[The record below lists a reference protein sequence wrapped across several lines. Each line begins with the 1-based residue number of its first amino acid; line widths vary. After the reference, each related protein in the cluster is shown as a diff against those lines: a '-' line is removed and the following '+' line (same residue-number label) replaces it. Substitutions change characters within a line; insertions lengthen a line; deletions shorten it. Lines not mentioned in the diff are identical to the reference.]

1 MWIILSN
8 LKYVLCWTYKT
19 IFWGILKIQSFD
31 EPTNVCIF
39 KIPQNAAYLLAAHSW
54 CKFMI
59 VGCTFMMQISHSP
72 PWELELRPLGV
83 ATGNALSVTR
93 VWRYICK
100 NTTCWPATA
109 HDVTTGVP
117 QYKCRRENT
126 SSAFSS
132 SLTGLFEACNLVRVQ
147 FSLYQMAST
156 SKAFKIVCGSASS
169 LFETRWHTQSL
180 RL

>member
-1 MWIILSN
+1 M
-8 LKYVLCWTYKT
+8 LKRWWRGTEVV
-19 IFWGILKIQSFD
+19 IFWRVFIRLKCCWSCCRNICQYGLWGKMIKQRLIHQFRWIL
-31 EPTNVCIF
+31 C
-39 KIPQNAAYLLAAHSW
+39 
-54 CKFMI
+54 
-59 VGCTFMMQISHSP
+59 SP

-169 LFETRWHTQSL
+169 L
-180 RL
+180 